1 MHRLHR
7 WLIALCAAASVPA
20 SVRAQQPDESL
31 ADLSIE
37 QLAGIRIGSAS
48 RRLQPVSHAA
58 TAIFVI
64 TREDMRRAG
73 AATLGDALRLAPG
86 LQVARV
92 TGRDWSI
99 TSRGYAEQSPNK
111 MLVVV
116 DGRPVYSPLFA
127 GVFWD
132 VQTVPLEDVERIEVI
147 EGSGATL
154 WGSNAVNGVINVVT
168 RRAPSTRGGMIAVRS
183 GTAAHIGATARY
195 GVDLGDGAAVRFYGT
210 FADREPSRLV
220 DGTAGEDDW
229 RLGQGGF
236 RLDAPLSARSRIT
249 VQGDGYAA
257 AGDQVSRLVT
267 PDPPFAE
274 LTSGRRE
281 TSGGNVLTRWTH
293 TFGERSE
300 VQVRAFYDRAVRD
313 QPPTTGRVSVDI
325 FDVEVLQRLSIAGR
339 HNLVWGGGY
348 RVVSDELAPTFQVG
362 LVPEGR
368 SIHLVTAFA
377 QDEMAVVPERF
388 FVTLGGKIER
398 NDLSG
403 VEVQPNARLRWMPN
417 PRHTLWSAVSR
428 AVRVPT
434 RLDSDIRVI
443 SQVIPGSP
451 PAHVRIDGNEDF
463 ESENIVA
470 AELGY
475 RAEVHRT
482 FSVDLNGYHSWGYRL
497 RSVHPLSPVE
507 EDGVTIQRLTIGNDA
522 KARTYGGTFAAN
534 WRPLG
539 ALLLRGSVSFVEM
552 EVELREDAQPGAV
565 PNINPGF
572 NPSSFAT
579 LSSYVTLPAGLEIYV
594 AARYVGALENPPID
608 EYIQADARLGWRA
621 SRTLSIGVVGQD
633 LFAARHAEFSS
644 LPQRE
649 IQRRAELQVE
659 WRF

>member
-1 MHRLHR
+1 MRRPHW
-7 WLIALCAAASVPA
+7 WLVALLAAAAVPGSA
-20 SVRAQQPDESL
+20 RAQDSDGNL

-111 MLVVV
+111 MLVLI

-132 VQTVPLEDVERIEVI
+132 VQTVPLEDVERVEVI

-154 WGSNAVNGVINVVT
+154 WGSNAVNGVINVIT
-168 RRAPSTRGGMIAVRS
+168 RRAPSTRGGMVAVRS
-183 GTAAHIGATARY
+183 GTAAHLGATARY
-195 GVDLGDGAAVRFYGT
+195 GVDLGGGAAVRFYGT
-210 FADREPSRLV
+210 FSDREPSRLV
-220 DGTAGEDDW
+220 DGTPGEDDW

-236 RLDAPLSARSRIT
+236 RLDAPLSARGRIT
-249 VQGDGYAA
+249 LQGDAYAA
-257 AGDQVSRLVT
+257 AGDQLSRLVS
-267 PDPPFAE
+267 PDPPFAAMA
-274 LTSGRRE
+274 LGRRE
-281 TSGGNVLTRWTH
+281 TSGGNVLARWTH
-293 TFGERSE
+293 TFGEQSE

-313 QPPTTGRVSVDI
+313 QPPTTGRVAVDI
-325 FDVEVLQRLSIAGR
+325 VDVEALQRLSIAGR
-339 HNLVWGGGY
+339 HSVVWGGGY
-348 RVVSDELAPTFQVG
+348 RVVSDELAPTFGVALLPG
-362 LVPEGR
+362 AR
-368 SIHLVTAFA
+368 TSHLVTAFA
-377 QDEMAVVPERF
+377 QDEIALAAERF
-388 FVTLGGKIER
+388 FVTLGAKIER

-403 VEVQPNARLRWMPN
+403 VELQPNGRLRWMPS
-417 PRHTLWSAVSR
+417 PRHTLWTAVSR

-451 PAHVRIDGNEDF
+451 PTHVRVDGNENF
-463 ESENIVA
+463 QSESIVA

-475 RAEVHRT
+475 RAELHRT
-482 FSVDLNGYHSWGYRL
+482 FSVDLNGYHSWGDRL

-522 KARTYGGTFAAN
+522 TARTWGGTFAAN
-534 WRPLG
+534 WRPVG
-539 ALLLRGSVSFVEM
+539 ALLMRGSISFVEM
-552 EVELREDAQPGAV
+552 EVELSEDAQPGAV
-565 PNINPGF
+565 ANINPGF
-572 NPSSFAT
+572 NPSSFAS
-579 LSSYVTLPAGLEIYV
+579 LSSYVTLPGGFELHA
-594 AARYVGALENPPID
+594 AARYVGALEIPEIED
-608 EYIQADARLGWRA
+608 YLQADARLGWRA
-621 SRTLSIGVVGQD
+621 SPALSIGVVGQD
-633 LFAARHAEFSS
+633 LFAKRHPEFAS